1 MSGDSERSARKKK
14 SMDFDLRLQK
24 ARDISNGFTNIRDA
38 GLPKDGKSQ
47 AIRIGTELIVAV
59 TVGGVIGF
67 LLDNWLETKPWFL
80 LVFLLLGNVAGLWN
94 IFRLANGH
102 KYKVGFKND
111 KNG

>member
-1 MSGDSERSARKKK
+1 MSEDSERSARKKN

-24 ARDISNGFTNIRDA
+24 ARDVSSGPKNIAEA
-38 GLPKDGKSQ
+38 GLPEDGKSQ
-47 AIRIGTELIVAV
+47 AIRVGTELIVAV
-59 TVGGVIGF
+59 TVGGVIGY

-80 LVFLLLGNVAGLWN
+80 LGFLLLGNVAGLWN

-111 KNG
+111 KNV